1 MQQQQRQRRQREQ
14 QKSPGGCLLV
24 LILVL
29 ITLGALVSGIHLS
42 NLLGSSFNAQAE
54 ALQLALNTQQYRNRH
69 KSATKGFNLGQASII
84 LEYPDGTFSQPDRS
98 PIYLGMDS
106 PPPDV
111 NKDHSERKEHEQF
124 ILPTLSILARK
135 GTLDKVSMVHI
146 VLFSQIYVC
155 LPCQSDMRGWL
166 DHYRCIV
173 GPANANKLDVTV
185 WELTG
190 GFNTKAPLWTVVAN
204 EEDVQPVSI
213 AFNMSSDPC
222 HPSP

>member
-1 MQQQQRQRRQREQ
+1 MQQRQQ
-14 QKSPGGCLLV
+14 QKSPSGCLMV
-24 LILVL
+24 AILVL
-29 ITLGALVSGIHLS
+29 IALGALVASIHLS
-42 NLLGSSFNAQAE
+42 SLLGGSSFNAQAE
-54 ALQLALNTQQYRNRH
+54 ALQLALNTQQYRGRH

-84 LEYPDGTFSQPDRS
+84 LEYPDGTFSTPDRS

-124 ILPTLSILARK
+124 ILPTLGILARK
-135 GTLDKVSMVHI
+135 GTLDSVSLIHI
-146 VLFSQIYVC
+146 VLFSQIYIC
-155 LPCQSDMRGWL
+155 LPCQADMRGWL

-173 GPANANKLDVTV
+173 GPANAGKLDVTV

-190 GFNTKAPLWTVVAN
+190 GFNTKAPAWTVVAS

-213 AFNMSSDPC
+213 AFDMSPDPC